1 MLETGSDLIP
11 SVTTVLHFLL
21 KHFWVSNKKVL
32 FEDIIQDKGS
42 HVGKRIRESSKLKGN
57 MERHYKSS
65 TPRVISSANVYSC
78 DFGCGFKG
86 SFDNVSEHE
95 ASCKAQPGVLCSS
108 FDVSQ
113 SGPVIGS
120 PAIIPSRQSFSR
132 SQVDTCPPENC
143 GIGLQFQ
150 MDQFKNYT
158 GVYAACA

>member
-1 MLETGSDLIP
+1 MDFNMER
-11 SVTTVLHFLL
+11 H
-21 KHFWVSNKKVL
+21 
-32 FEDIIQDKGS
+32 GS

-57 MERHYKSS
+57 MERHYKST
-65 TPRVISSANVYSC
+65 TPRVISSTKVYSC

-95 ASCKAQPGVLCSS
+95 ASCKAQPEVSS
-108 FDVSQ
+108 FVVSQ
-113 SGPVIGS
+113 SGPVLGS
-120 PAIIPSRQSFSR
+120 PAIISSCQSFPR